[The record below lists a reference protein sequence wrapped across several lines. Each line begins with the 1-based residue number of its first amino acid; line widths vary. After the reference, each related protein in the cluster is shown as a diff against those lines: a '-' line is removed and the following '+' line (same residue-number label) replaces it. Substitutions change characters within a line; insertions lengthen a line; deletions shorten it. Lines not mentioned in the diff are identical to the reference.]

1 MLESHSHVEPLPQTA
16 FATPEQSESWVHAL
30 VRIAKIKMK
39 NCNKFKEIAYQTNPN
54 LVRKSSCT

>member
-1 MLESHSHVEPLPQTA
+1 MLASHSHVEPLPQTA
-16 FATPEQSESWVHAL
+16 FVTPEQSESWVHELA
-30 VRIAKIKMK
+30 RIAKIKMK